1 MSARPSKKPK
11 AAVGRALLKKQD
23 HKFSVSNRHTTDF
36 GSANTAI
43 SITETTS
50 IDEFL
55 TNAQASQRNFEAER
69 GQSHIIQPENELSD
83 VDEPDN
89 EDQDEDQYDDDDED
103 DLPFCSIPKKPNWR
117 ESDGPEEFQREETL
131 TFLKWRKRLNRM
143 QQKNPNLP
151 PFEKNLE
158 FWRQLWK
165 IIEIS
170 DVTIQV
176 VDARDPL
183 FYHCQDLTDY
193 VAEVAE
199 WKKTVL
205 LLNKADYL
213 SKEQR
218 EQWAAYFR
226 ESDLK
231 TLFFSAK
238 EDDEDTG
245 TLDEKDMLFNTSRI
259 MTPQDVLQTL
269 QTMSSA
275 SPLTV
280 GFLGYPNVGKSSTI
294 NRFLTNKRLQV
305 SATPGK
311 TKHYQTHQ
319 LKGEVILVDG
329 PGLVIPNLGMT
340 KADMIVHGILPIDH
354 LTAYFPPIDLI
365 LENIPF
371 AYIQNHY
378 GIMSNCIHAAKKAD
392 RKNVSN
398 QILCAFGQMRG
409 YMKPGGVPDQSKAAR
424 VILKDY
430 VQGKLLFCH
439 APPGVKQEDFCNLFV
454 EDTNPEIDL
463 ELDESFPELRLQ
475 SGIHIRGVNGA
486 RDPTGKKQGGKKKK
500 DKARRMFPD
509 PYNI

>member
-1 MSARPSKKPK
+1 MAARPSKKPK
-11 AAVGRALLKKQD
+11 SAVGRVLLKKQD
-23 HKFSVSNRHTTDF
+23 NKFEISTRHTTDF
-36 GSANTAI
+36 ATANTAI

-50 IDEFL
+50 IDEFI
-55 TNAQASQRNFEAER
+55 TNAAAAQKNFEAER
-69 GQSHIIQPENELSD
+69 GESIIIHQDELSD
-83 VDEPDN
+83 VDEAEG
-89 EDQDEDQYDDDDED
+89 EDQEAVSDDED
-103 DLPFCSIPKKPNWR
+103 ELPFCSIPKKPNWR
-117 ESDGPEEFQREETL
+117 ESDSPEEFQREETL
-131 TFLKWRKRLNRM
+131 SFLKWRKRMNRM
-143 QQKNPNLP
+143 QHKNPNLP

-176 VDARDPL
+176 VDSRDPL

-193 VAEVAE
+193 VSEVAE

-205 LLNKADYL
+205 LLNKADFL
-213 SKEQR
+213 TKAQR
-218 EQWAAYFR
+218 EQWAKYFQ

-238 EDDEDTG
+238 EDDEEAA

-259 MTPQDVLQTL
+259 MTPQEVLQTL
-269 QTMSSA
+269 QTLSSA

-329 PGLVIPNLGMT
+329 PGLVIPNLSMT
-340 KADMIVHGILPIDH
+340 KADMIVHGILSIDH
-354 LTAYFPPIDLI
+354 LTAYFPPMDLI
-365 LENIPF
+365 LQNIPL

-378 GIMSNCIHAAKKAD
+378 GIMASCVHKAKKSD
-392 RKNVSN
+392 LKNTSN
-398 QILCAFGQMRG
+398 QILSAFGQMRG
-409 YMKPGGVPDQSKAAR
+409 YMKPGGVPDQAKAAR

-430 VQGKLLFCH
+430 VQGKLCFCH
-439 APPGVKQEDFCNLFV
+439 APPGVKQEEFCNMYV

-463 ELDESFPELRLQ
+463 ELEESFPELRVQ
-475 SGIHIRGVNGA
+475 SGIHIRGVKGA
-486 RDPTGKKQGGKKKK
+486 RDPTGKKGGNKKKK
-500 DKARRMFPD
+500 DKARRMFQN
-509 PYNI
+509 PYE